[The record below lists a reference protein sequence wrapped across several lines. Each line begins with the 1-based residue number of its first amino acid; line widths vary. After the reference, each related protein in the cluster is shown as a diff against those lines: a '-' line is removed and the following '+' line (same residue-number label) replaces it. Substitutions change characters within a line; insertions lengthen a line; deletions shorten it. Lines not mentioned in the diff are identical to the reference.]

1 MSDKSV
7 PEALQN
13 CVANS
18 TLLIG
23 DNYIFLIIT
32 IIFYYVVQHS
42 KYLIDKPNNNK
53 CDKLINRGLYD
64 NFISSFVYWVISFV
78 IFIFIK
84 YNGLSTINYFVWKK
98 ESLNLD
104 ILLINK
110 GIDWNSILKDRF
122 KFLSQNLLS
131 LSISCLNVFYTI
143 VLFYVLYK
151 LITTY
156 IELLECEKP
165 ECIASELCG
174 RNNKAE
180 YYYKGDCLDKN
191 FNNVNVLSSKNASK
205 SILTQDLLGN
215 LTNVYNNYWKETIR
229 VITGFICLGLAVI
242 SYILLPLIYKYSHKE
257 FVEFIPFTCFIVFLA
272 MNIWILIDNLT
283 DKPEPINGK
292 NTGETAKTTSKT
304 TGSVTTTLM
313 DDFDEATK
321 GASNLAAE
329 ASSSSE
335 QSFSN
340 ISKETSNLAS
350 EASNEASGLASE
362 ASNEASGLASEASN
376 EVGQSTV
383 NNVSNK
389 TSNNVSNKTS
399 NNNK

>member
-1 MSDKSV
+1 MSDKTV

-18 TLLIG
+18 SLLIG

-42 KYLIDKPNNNK
+42 KYLIDKPNK

-104 ILLINK
+104 ILLIDK
-110 GIDWNSILKDRF
+110 GVDSYSIIKDRF

-174 RNNKAE
+174 RNKKAK
-180 YYYKGDCLDKN
+180 YYYKGECLDKD
-191 FNNVNVLSSKNASK
+191 FNNVKVSTSKNTSS

-215 LTNVYNNYWKETIR
+215 LTNVYNNYWGGGSYFA
-229 VITGFICLGLAVI
+229 VGSLGAAVM
-242 SYILLPLIYKYSHKE
+242 SYISVPLIYNYYHKE
-257 FVEFIPFTCFIVFLA
+257 FVEIIPFICFIVFLV
-272 MNIWILIDNLT
+272 MNILILIYYLT
-283 DKPEPINGK
+283 GNPENPSSNPSPSPSPSPNP
-292 NTGETAKTTSKT
+292 NTSP
-304 TGSVTTTLM
+304 
-313 DDFDEATK
+313 
-321 GASNLAAE
+321 NP
-329 ASSSSE
+329 SSSE
-335 QSFSN
+335 
-340 ISKETSNLAS
+340 
-350 EASNEASGLASE
+350 
-362 ASNEASGLASEASN
+362 
-376 EVGQSTV
+376 
-383 NNVSNK
+383 
-389 TSNNVSNKTS
+389 
-399 NNNK
+399 